1 VKGEGRGGGLWRGDR
16 ERIKDDLTPPLH
28 LVVLLLSVLLFV
40 IRVIYD
46 GGVEY
51 WVDHSMG
58 SNKSH
63 SGMQSMMTGVSE

>member
-51 WVDHSMG
+51 SMG